1 MIRLLLAASIRTRYF
16 LRRYMPSNILIDLI
30 RTRRG
35 LKWGV
40 PAMLLAIPY
49 LGVAYLLSTAVQN
62 RVPGWLNLFV
72 FVAIWSALKMLYAR
86 SAGSSE
92 QQVKRQRKLCR
103 SYLREVG
110 LTEVGFVAE
119 YGHPGPGLSEVVS
132 TAARNVATEV
142 VVCDLSRLGRTPL
155 VNLKNSAALEEAGLT
170 IHVAAGI
177 VSGPVTDDDIRDKM
191 LLFAETDLRTL
202 YGDDLAEQ

>member
-1 MIRLLLAASIRTRYF
+1 MD
-16 LRRYMPSNILIDLI
+16 N
-30 RTRRG
+30 
-35 LKWGV
+35 
-40 PAMLLAIPY
+40 AI
-49 LGVAYLLSTAVQN
+49 
-62 RVPGWLNLFV
+62 
-72 FVAIWSALKMLYAR
+72 IYAR

-119 YGHPGPGLSEVVS
+119 YGYPGPGLTEVVN
-132 TAARNVATEV
+132 AAASNGATEV
-142 VVCDLSRLGRTPL
+142 VICDLSRLGRTPL
-155 VNLKNSAALEEAGLT
+155 VNLKNSSLLEEAGLT

-191 LLFAETDLRTL
+191 LLFAETDLNTL
-202 YGDDLAEQ
+202 YGDDLTER